1 MDYYTSHEALLL
13 PYEQSL
19 TRTDSTSG
27 KIYNTSAHFLWIGD
41 RTRFVD
47 SAHVEF
53 CRGIENPIGIKCG
66 PSTNI
71 DDLNKIID
79 LLNPINED
87 GKIILITRFG
97 QDNVD
102 KYLPNIIRSINNEG
116 KSVIWSCDP
125 MHGNTIKS
133 KSGKKTRIFDSI
145 INEVKLNFQIHK
157 AEGTQ
162 AGGIHL
168 EMTGQNVTECV
179 GGSQLI
185 EDSDLN
191 SRYHTHCDPRLN
203 ANQAIELAFLV
214 SDWLTE

>member
-1 MDYYTSHEALLL
+1 MSLKSSRIDSLRVFQTHRSTANLVEVEVAL
-13 PYEQSL
+13 ESL
-19 TRTDSTSG
+19 STIVDVSLGAVSSDQTTVCSESG
-27 KIYNTSAHFLWIGD
+27 S
-41 RTRFVD
+41 
-47 SAHVEF
+47 
-53 CRGIENPIGIKCG
+53 
-66 PSTNI
+66 STNV

-145 INEVKLNFQIHK
+145 INEVKINFQIHK
-157 AEGTQ
+157 VV
-162 AGGIHL
+162 
-168 EMTGQNVTECV
+168 VT
-179 GGSQLI
+179 
-185 EDSDLN
+185 
-191 SRYHTHCDPRLN
+191 
-203 ANQAIELAFLV
+203 
-214 SDWLTE
+214 

>member
-1 MDYYTSHEALLL
+1 MRKLINYILKPIISFFESIGEYLLL
-13 PYEQSL
+13 MS
-19 TRTDSTSG
+19 
-27 KIYNTSAHFLWIGD
+27 KIFRSSESW
-41 RTRFVD
+41 
-47 SAHVEF
+47 
-53 CRGIENPIGIKCG
+53 
-66 PSTNI
+66 
-71 DDLNKIID
+71 
-79 LLNPINED
+79 
-87 GKIILITRFG
+87 
-97 QDNVD
+97 D

-157 AEGTQ
+157 TEGTQ

>member
-1 MDYYTSHEALLL
+1 MILNHSTYCLYRDYKVVS
-13 PYEQSL
+13 PN
-19 TRTDSTSG
+19 
-27 KIYNTSAHFLWIGD
+27 I
-41 RTRFVD
+41 
-47 SAHVEF
+47 
-53 CRGIENPIGIKCG
+53 NPKCHYM
-66 PSTNI
+66 
-71 DDLNKIID
+71 
-79 LLNPINED
+79 
-87 GKIILITRFG
+87 FG

-102 KYLPNIIRSINNEG
+102 KYLPNIIRSITNEG